1 MVLISVE
8 SHEAQKGRQRLRAL
22 VDFYLGVHSAPEIAG
37 QEVNTAAEF
46 ARALRE
52 TGLDVTEHVGG
63 HGVVGVLANGP
74 GPIVLIRA
82 ELDALPLAERTGLSY
97 ASGIPG
103 VMHACGHDLHL
114 AAALG
119 SAQELAWSPET
130 WGGTLVVVGQPAEER
145 LTGAEAMLADGLFT
159 RFPTP
164 AVALAQHVAPLPV
177 GVIAHGSALTL
188 ASAQVRVDLEGE
200 SAHAALAPWSTNM
213 VATIGQVSSLW
224 QEVAARY
231 GALATMT
238 AVTAG
243 SAANVEA
250 QTAELLGSARARSL
264 TVVDDVIDSTRAS
277 LASLSSARA
286 TLTVTGAAEAVAVDP
301 ELAADLLS
309 EHARI
314 FGPTRV
320 WSRYATNA
328 ADDFSALGRELR
340 SGKRVRLGYWMFGA
354 VDHDVWRAA
363 GERTGAADAPAI
375 PGNHSDLFAPQ
386 LNSIA
391 TAVVAL
397 TSAARSQLA
406 ARTLRPMEGSTS

>member
-286 TLTVTGAAEAVAVDP
+286 TLTVTGATP
-301 ELAADLLS
+301 RPSLS
-309 EHARI
+309 
-314 FGPTRV
+314 TQ
-320 WSRYATNA
+320 N
-328 ADDFSALGRELR
+328 
-340 SGKRVRLGYWMFGA
+340 
-354 VDHDVWRAA
+354 
-363 GERTGAADAPAI
+363 
-375 PGNHSDLFAPQ
+375 
-386 LNSIA
+386 
-391 TAVVAL
+391 
-397 TSAARSQLA
+397 
-406 ARTLRPMEGSTS
+406 